1 MAEAKDNIVTH
12 GLRGKLGDLIVF
24 KRYGDRT
31 IVSKI
36 PDMSRVKKSGKQK
49 AENNKFREAALY
61 ARSQMADPAA
71 KAEYSAKIK
80 GMQRAYNLA
89 IADFYSPPEIKK
101 VDVKEFFRSKKVLI
115 NAVDDFKVVR
125 VSVEAYNV
133 SGTMIEQGEAQE
145 LAEFIWEYK
154 LLKDYNPDE
163 HYKLTIIAW
172 DKPGNTATL
181 SMEVVDTTI

>member
-36 PDMSRVKKSGKQK
+36 PDMSRVKKSAKQK
-49 AENNKFREAALY
+49 VENNKFREAALY
-61 ARSQMADPAA
+61 ARSQMADPVA
-71 KAEYSAKIK
+71 KAEYTAKIK

-89 IADFYSPPEIKK
+89 IADFYNPPEIRKVDITNFFQNKK
-101 VDVKEFFRSKKVLI
+101 VII

-125 VSVEAYNV
+125 VSLEAYDAN
-133 SGTMIEQGEAQE
+133 GTLIEAGEAQE
-145 LAEFIWEYK
+145 LAEFVWEYNF
-154 LLKDYNPDE
+154 LKDYDTE
-163 HYKLTIIAW
+163 DLYKLTVYAW
-172 DKPGNTATL
+172 DKPGNKATF
-181 SMEVVDTTI
+181 SMDVG